1 MANGRYL
8 ARRPWLKSA
17 GLPESPAPK
26 DAPMTDDRHAEI
38 VRLEAKLESLE
49 TLREDLGDETVDA
62 KRREIQARLQALVET
77 VGGAVFAGDVTAGGD
92 VVGRDQ
98 LEAQGE
104 RSVVIGG
111 DASQVVLITGDGNR
125 VRIATG
131 EAPPDILLAAYCRD
145 LAAECS
151 HLPLGVVDP
160 RFAQPGADTQVSLP
174 SVYTD
179 LHVVSVPRE
188 EGEDER
194 RYGLRLARGDE
205 GERRPLLDVV
215 TGDRG
220 SRAVLVG
227 DAGSGKSTFVDYLAY
242 RLADGLVSGEQ
253 SAVPPSLRGLLPI
266 RPGNRHRGA
275 GLPG

>member
-1 MANGRYL
+1 M
-8 ARRPWLKSA
+8 
-17 GLPESPAPK
+17 
-26 DAPMTDDRHAEI
+26 I
-38 VRLEAKLESLE
+38 E
-49 TLREDLGDETVDA
+49 TG
-62 KRREIQARLQALVET
+62 
-77 VGGAVFAGDVTAGGD
+77 GGAVFAGDVTAGGD

-104 RSVVIGG
+104 RS
-111 DASQVVLITGDGNR
+111 
-125 VRIATG
+125 
-131 EAPPDILLAAYCRD
+131 
-145 LAAECS
+145 
-151 HLPLGVVDP
+151 
-160 RFAQPGADTQVSLP
+160 
-174 SVYTD
+174 
-179 LHVVSVPRE
+179 
-188 EGEDER
+188 
-194 RYGLRLARGDE
+194 
-205 GERRPLLDVV
+205 VV